1 MGKIS
6 LGAGPG
12 FWVFGYFCVFVRGGE
27 TVAAGVP
34 GGRPGAYY
42 HPQGEDGVSPSLKY
56 RMVVF
61 FSSVSL
67 NSIS

>member
-1 MGKIS
+1 M
-6 LGAGPG
+6 
-12 FWVFGYFCVFVRGGE
+12 RGGIVCQGGE
-27 TVAAGVP
+27 AIAVGVS
-34 GGRPGAYY
+34 GGRPVACY
-42 HPQGEDGVSPSLKY
+42 PLQGEGGVSPSLKY

>member
-1 MGKIS
+1 M
-6 LGAGPG
+6 GAGR
-12 FWVFGYFCVFVRGGE
+12 VVCQAGE
-27 TVAAGVP
+27 IVAAGVS
-34 GGRPGAYY
+34 GGRPVACY
-42 HPQGEDGVSPSLKY
+42 PLQGEGGVSPSLKY

>member
-1 MGKIS
+1 MG
-6 LGAGPG
+6 GGPDCLSG
-12 FWVFGYFCVFVRGGE
+12 RGDPCRRRLVR
-27 TVAAGVP
+27 AP
-34 GGRPGAYY
+34 CRLRP
-42 HPQGEDGVSPSLKY
+42 PQGEDGVSPSLKY

>member
-1 MGKIS
+1 MPPAS
-6 LGAGPG
+6 LAGALSAAA
-12 FWVFGYFCVFVRGGE
+12 FWRLL
-27 TVAAGVP
+27 P
-34 GGRPGAYY
+34 
-42 HPQGEDGVSPSLKY
+42 PQGEDGVSPSLKY

>member
-1 MGKIS
+1 MGRAGF
-6 LGAGPG
+6 LG
-12 FWVFGYFCVFVRGGE
+12 RE
-27 TVAAGVP
+27 
-34 GGRPGAYY
+34 GRPLPPAALAGALPAADPWRLLP
-42 HPQGEDGVSPSLKY
+42 HQGEDGVSPSLKY